1 LNVKS
6 SKPILGNYTPLNI
19 KILFISDF
27 QNFTS
32 MKYIKEKYNLKNVM
46 FLRIEDMPNTTIT
59 PCVYLIDKDL
69 KITHFLSI
77 ATNDIILP
85 SYLKQINLSTKII
98 TN

>member
-1 LNVKS
+1 
-6 SKPILGNYTPLNI
+6 
-19 KILFISDF
+19 
-27 QNFTS
+27 
-32 MKYIKEKYNLKNVM
+32 M
-46 FLRIEDMPNTTIT
+46 FLRIEDMLNTTIT

-98 TN
+98 TK